1 LAVKFL
7 IDIAGDSKASCAQLT
22 LHRWQQALQDASALQ
37 STASANASQVTTD
50 GLLGIL
56 QHAAW

>member
-7 IDIAGDSKASCAQLT
+7 IDIAGDSKAQLT

>member
-1 LAVKFL
+1 MT
-7 IDIAGDSKASCAQLT
+7 DIAGDSKAPCAQLT
-22 LHRWQQALQDASALQ
+22 LHRWQQDLQDASAPH
-37 STASANASQVTTD
+37 STASANGSQPTAD